1 MTTIS
6 ACIITREVDDAL
18 RRAVDSVRPL
28 VDEVVIACNSV
39 QPIEAREAATL
50 KARFVHVTSCNATK
64 NCKGPCGCRYG
75 DIVDFSVLRSTA
87 HRAAT
92 GDWVTWLDTDDTV
105 EYSDVDL
112 LRKLAARGA
121 PVTAR
126 YDYYTNG
133 EGVVETRFDV
143 LRLAPRELSHW
154 YLPIHELLNCP
165 GPYAK
170 IEEMAWKHHR
180 KARGD
185 SDARNYRVCR
195 HWAGDPQYKG
205 NARFSFFCGEAYQA
219 AGDLEG
225 ALHHYRSSF
234 TRTTWDEQRYL
245 CAKSLCDLQL
255 KRNEHGDAIHWAYTA
270 LQSWPNAPNGYYLL
284 GRAYLESYKRNGLE
298 EHRHVSIRNF
308 EVGFTVKPR
317 YSMLPIGEPDAQL
330 LYLQALGGG

>member
-1 MTTIS
+1 M
-6 ACIITREVDDAL
+6 
-18 RRAVDSVRPL
+18 
-28 VDEVVIACNSV
+28 
-39 QPIEAREAATL
+39 
-50 KARFVHVTSCNATK
+50 
-64 NCKGPCGCRYG
+64 
-75 DIVDFSVLRSTA
+75 
-87 HRAAT
+87 
-92 GDWVTWLDTDDTV
+92 
-105 EYSDVDL
+105 
-112 LRKLAARGA
+112 
-121 PVTAR
+121 TAR

-143 LRLAPRELSHW
+143 PPPCAERALALVPPHPRAAQLPWTLRQDRQ
-154 YLPIHELLNCP
+154 
-165 GPYAK
+165 
-170 IEEMAWKHHR
+170 EMAWKHHR

-245 CAKSLCDLQL
+245 CAKLLCDLQL

-308 EVGFTVKPR
+308 EVGVDPVKPR
-317 YSMLPIGEPDAQL
+317 YSMLPIGEPAAHQL
-330 LYLQALGGG
+330 HLQALGGG